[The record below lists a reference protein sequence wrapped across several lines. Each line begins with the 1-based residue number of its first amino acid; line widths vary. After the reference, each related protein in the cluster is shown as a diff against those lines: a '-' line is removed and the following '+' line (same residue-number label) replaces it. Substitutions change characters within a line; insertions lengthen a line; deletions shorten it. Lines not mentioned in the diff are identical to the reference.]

1 HRRHLVP
8 AVDCLNHHATEHQ
21 VEWRLDTAESCINLV
36 ATKPIAAGEQICAT
50 YGDYGNDFFFLH
62 YGFVPSKNMD
72 DDVILFDTGTEAVA
86 WYRETVLKEASGLD
100 AEALCAAALSA
111 VQREQARM
119 EALEAE
125 AEALDGGWKGGPR
138 PSETGFRAVRS
149 GQVDERLM
157 AALDSFKSGGVPL
170 HPLEAVRRRC
180 VDVMNHFDSSPEED
194 AALLSDGGKLSDSM
208 KLLMRYRLG
217 KKVVLLTVM
226 ELCKIAIEE
235 EVEK

>member
-1 HRRHLVP
+1 MSAFSEASKNSASSLH
-8 AVDCLNHHATEHQ
+8 T
-21 VEWRLDTAESCINLV
+21 
-36 ATKPIAAGEQICAT
+36 GEQICAT

-119 EALEAE
+119 EALEAY
-125 AEALDGGWKGGPR
+125 APN
-138 PSETGFRAVRS
+138 
-149 GQVDERLM
+149 
-157 AALDSFKSGGVPL
+157 AADACVPL